1 MSYYFSARSLIASII
16 NLMSEIINVIGGG
29 LAGVEAA
36 WQAARLGVKVRLYE
50 MRPVQQTPAHRTDKL
65 AEIVCSNS
73 LKTDEPGT
81 APYLLKEE
89 LRRGRSLVMEAAA
102 ATRVPA
108 GAALSVDRIKFAELI
123 TERIKAH
130 PNIEIVREE
139 VRAIVSIGTTPSAQS
154 GHPSSEQEGRSQ
166 SSPPVLGGVS
176 AASADG
182 VVALHKEPL
191 HNGVA
196 AETDSYFASAP
207 LLNKEGSLDDV
218 WIIATGPLTSDS
230 LTESIMKFTGDDQL
244 YFYDAIAP
252 IVAADSI
259 DMSIAFKAA
268 RYGKGGD
275 DYINC
280 PMDREQYETFI
291 NELLAAKSVPLKRFE
306 ETRWFE
312 SCLPIEEI
320 ARRGVDTLRF
330 GPMKPKGLPD
340 PKTGYEP
347 YACVQLR
354 QENLMA
360 DAYGLVGFQN
370 HLRYGEQA
378 RVLRLIPGLENAE
391 FLQFGQ
397 IHRNTFIN
405 SPKILNEDLSTRTNP
420 NLFFAGQITGVEG
433 YVESVAT
440 GWIAGINAVRTLR
453 GQPLLTAPPTS
464 AIGALCRYVS
474 NVETKNFQP
483 VNITFG
489 LLEPLPV
496 ELRKKHRNKRERHVI
511 QVERALTDWDEW
523 LEEIK
528 GRDAKMQAV

>member
-1 MSYYFSARSLIASII
+1 MGS
-16 NLMSEIINVIGGG
+16 INVVGGG

-36 WQAARLGVKVRLYE
+36 WQAAEQGANVRLFE
-50 MRPVQQTPAHRTDKL
+50 MRPVQQTPAHRTDQL

-73 LKTDEPGT
+73 LKTDEPGS

-89 LRRGRSLVMEAAA
+89 LRRGGSLVLDVAAE
-102 ATRVPA
+102 TRVPA
-108 GAALSVDRIKFAELI
+108 GAALSVDRIKFAEMI
-123 TERIKAH
+123 TERIEAH
-130 PNIEIVREE
+130 SRIEIVREE
-139 VRAIVSIGTTPSAQS
+139 VTAIPNDAVT
-154 GHPSSEQEGRSQ
+154 
-166 SSPPVLGGVS
+166 
-176 AASADG
+176 
-182 VVALHKEPL
+182 
-191 HNGVA
+191 
-196 AETDSYFASAP
+196 
-207 LLNKEGSLDDV
+207 
-218 WIIATGPLTSDS
+218 IIATGPLTSEV
-230 LTESIMKFTGDDQL
+230 LTAEIMRFTGDDQL

-259 DMSIAFKAA
+259 DMSVAFKAA
-268 RYGKGGD
+268 RYDKGGD

-280 PMDREQYETFI
+280 PMDRDEYAVFFDALIE
-291 NELLAAKSVPLKRFE
+291 AKSVPLKRFE
-306 ETRWFE
+306 ETHWFE

-330 GPMKPKGLPD
+330 GPMKPKGLRD
-340 PKTGYEP
+340 PRTGYEP

-360 DAYGLVGFQN
+360 DAYGFVGFQN
-370 HLRYGEQA
+370 HLRYGEQE
-378 RVLRLIPGLENAE
+378 RVLRLIPGMQNAE

-405 SPKILNEDLSTRTNP
+405 SPKILNETLATKADPR
-420 NLFFAGQITGVEG
+420 LFFAGQITGVEG

-440 GWIAGINAVRTLR
+440 GWLAGLNAVRVLR
-453 GQPLLTAPPTS
+453 DQPMLTAPQTS

-496 ELRKKHRNKRERHVI
+496 ELRKKHRNKRERHVV
-511 QVERALTDWDEW
+511 QVDRALADWDAW
-523 LEEIK
+523 I
-528 GRDAKMQAV
+528 GRVRAHA

>member
-1 MSYYFSARSLIASII
+1 MTDVV
-16 NLMSEIINVIGGG
+16 NVIGGG

-36 WQAARLGVKVRLYE
+36 WQAAEQGMHVRLYE
-50 MRPVQQTPAHRTDKL
+50 MRPIVSTPAHRTDKL

-73 LKTDEPGT
+73 LKSDEPGS

-89 LRRGRSLVMEAAA
+89 LRRGCSLVMEAAA

-108 GAALSVDRIKFAELI
+108 GAALSVDRGKFAEYI
-123 TERIKAH
+123 TERIEQH
-130 PNIEIVREE
+130 LRIEIIREE
-139 VRAIVSIGTTPSAQS
+139 VAEIP
-154 GHPSSEQEGRSQ
+154 
-166 SSPPVLGGVS
+166 
-176 AASADG
+176 ADG
-182 VVALHKEPL
+182 V
-191 HNGVA
+191 
-196 AETDSYFASAP
+196 S
-207 LLNKEGSLDDV
+207 
-218 WIIATGPLTSDS
+218 IIATGPLTSEA
-230 LTESIMKFTGDDQL
+230 LTASIMKFTGDDQL

-259 DMSIAFKAA
+259 DMTIAFKAA

-280 PMDREQYETFI
+280 PMDRDEYTRFYDELI
-291 NELLAAKSVPLKRFE
+291 NAKSVPVKRFE
-306 ETRWFE
+306 DTQWFE
-312 SCLPIEEI
+312 ACLPLEEL

-330 GPMKPKGLPD
+330 GPMKPKGLYD
-340 PKTGYEP
+340 PRTNAEP

-370 HLRYGEQA
+370 HLKYGEQL
-378 RVLRLIPGLENAE
+378 RVLRTIPGLENADI
-391 FLQFGQ
+391 LQYGQ

-405 SPKILNEDLSTRTNP
+405 SPKILNETLATKTQPR
-420 NLFFAGQITGVEG
+420 LFFAGQITGVEG

-440 GWIAGINAVRTLR
+440 GWLAGLNAARVIRD
-453 GQPLLTAPPTS
+453 QPMLTAPVTS

-496 ELRKKHRNKRERHVI
+496 ELRKKHRNKRERHMV
-511 QVERALTDWDEW
+511 QVELALKDWDSW
-523 LEEIK
+523 LEGIN
-528 GRDAKMQAV
+528 RIDAEAQRA

>member
-1 MSYYFSARSLIASII
+1 MA
-16 NLMSEIINVIGGG
+16 NVVNVVGGG

-36 WQAARLGVKVRLYE
+36 WQAAELGAMVRLYE
-50 MRPVQQTPAHRTDKL
+50 MRPVMQTPAHRTDKL

-108 GAALSVDRIKFAELI
+108 GAALSVDRIKFAEII
-123 TERIKAH
+123 TSRIEGH

-139 VRAIVSIGTTPSAQS
+139 FREIPDGKRDACA
-154 GHPSSEQEGRSQ
+154 
-166 SSPPVLGGVS
+166 PV
-176 AASADG
+176 
-182 VVALHKEPL
+182 
-191 HNGVA
+191 
-196 AETDSYFASAP
+196 
-207 LLNKEGSLDDV
+207 
-218 WIIATGPLTSDS
+218 IIATGPLTSDA
-230 LTESIMKFTGDDQL
+230 LTASIMEFTGDDQL

-268 RYGKGGD
+268 RYDKGGD

-280 PMDREQYETFI
+280 PMDREQYETFV
-291 NELLAAKSVPLKRFE
+291 NELLVAKSVPLKRFE

-320 ARRGVDTLRF
+320 ARRGVETLRF
-330 GPMKPKGLPD
+330 GPMKPKGLRD
-340 PKTGYEP
+340 PRTGEEP

-360 DAYGLVGFQN
+360 DAFGFVGFQN

-378 RVLRLIPGLENAE
+378 RVLRLIPGMENAE

-405 SPKILNEDLSTRTNP
+405 SPKILNEDLSTRKNP
-420 NLFFAGQITGVEG
+420 ALFFAGQITGVEG

-440 GWIAGINAVRTLR
+440 GWLAGINAVRVMR
-453 GQPLLTAPPTS
+453 GEPMLTAPSTS

-489 LLEPLPV
+489 LLEELPV
-496 ELRKKHRNKRERHVI
+496 ELRKKHRNKRERHMI
-511 QVERALTDWDEW
+511 QVERALKDWDEW
-523 LEEIK
+523 LASLMSVRSHVI
-528 GRDAKMQAV
+528 

>member
-1 MSYYFSARSLIASII
+1 M
-16 NLMSEIINVIGGG
+16 NEVINVIGGG

-36 WQAARLGVKVRLYE
+36 WQAAERGVKVKLYE

-73 LKTDEPGT
+73 LKTDEPGS

-89 LRRGRSLVMEAAA
+89 LRRGGSMVLEVAEA
-102 ATRVPA
+102 TKVPA
-108 GAALSVDRIKFAELI
+108 GAALSVDRIKFAEMI
-123 TERIKAH
+123 TERVEAH

-139 VRAIVSIGTTPSAQS
+139 VTEIPSVRTGNGS
-154 GHPSSEQEGRSQ
+154 GRGIKNPLATASGSDK
-166 SSPPVLGGVS
+166 GV
-176 AASADG
+176 
-182 VVALHKEPL
+182 
-191 HNGVA
+191 
-196 AETDSYFASAP
+196 T
-207 LLNKEGSLDDV
+207 
-218 WIIATGPLTSDS
+218 IIATGPLTSDA
-230 LTESIMKFTGDDQL
+230 LTREIMRLTGDDQL

-252 IVAADSI
+252 IIAADSI
-259 DMSIAFKAA
+259 DMSVAFKAA

-280 PMDREQYETFI
+280 PMTPDEYAVFFGGLVE
-291 NELLAAKSVPLKRFE
+291 AKSVPLKRFE
-306 ETRWFE
+306 DTHWFE

-330 GPMKPKGLPD
+330 GPMKPKGLYD
-340 PKTGYEP
+340 PRTGYEP

-354 QENLMA
+354 QENMMA
-360 DAYGLVGFQN
+360 DAYGMVGFQN
-370 HLRYGEQA
+370 HLRYGEQE
-378 RVLRLIPGLENAE
+378 RVLKLIPGLQNAE

-405 SPKILNEDLSTRTNP
+405 SPKILNETLATRENP
-420 NLFFAGQITGVEG
+420 RLFFAGQITGVEG

-440 GWIAGINAVRTLR
+440 GWLAGINAVHVLHNKEMI
-453 GQPLLTAPPTS
+453 TAPQTS

-489 LLEPLPV
+489 LLEQLPV
-496 ELRKKHRNKRERHVI
+496 ELRKKHRNKRERHMV
-511 QVERALTDWDEW
+511 QVERALVDWDEW
-523 LEEIK
+523 I
-528 GRDAKMQAV
+528 AKNCRCL

>member
-1 MSYYFSARSLIASII
+1 MSS
-16 NLMSEIINVIGGG
+16 INVIGGG

-36 WQAARLGVKVRLYE
+36 WQAAERGVKVRLFE

-73 LKTDEPGT
+73 LKSDEPGS

-89 LRRGRSLVMEAAA
+89 LRRGGSMVLEVAH

-108 GAALSVDRIKFAELI
+108 GAALSVDRGKFAEMI
-123 TERIKAH
+123 TERVEAH
-130 PNIEIVREE
+130 PLIEIVREE
-139 VRAIVSIGTTPSAQS
+139 ITAIPT
-154 GHPSSEQEGRSQ
+154 E
-166 SSPPVLGGVS
+166 GVS
-176 AASADG
+176 
-182 VVALHKEPL
+182 
-191 HNGVA
+191 
-196 AETDSYFASAP
+196 
-207 LLNKEGSLDDV
+207 
-218 WIIATGPLTSDS
+218 IIATGPLTSDA
-230 LTESIMKFTGDDQL
+230 LTADIMKFTGDDQL

-280 PMDREQYETFI
+280 PMSREEYEVFFDALV
-291 NELLAAKSVPLKRFE
+291 NANSVPLKRFE
-306 ETRWFE
+306 DTKWFE
-312 SCLPIEEI
+312 ACLPIEEI

-340 PKTGYEP
+340 PRTGEEP

-360 DAYGLVGFQN
+360 DAYGFVGFQN
-370 HLRYGEQA
+370 HLRYGEQE
-378 RVLRLIPGLENAE
+378 RVLRLIPGMANAE

-405 SPKILNEDLSTRTNP
+405 SPKILNETLATRSNQ

-433 YVESVAT
+433 YVESIAT
-440 GWIAGINAVRTLR
+440 GWLAGTNAARHICSE
-453 GQPLLTAPPTS
+453 PLITAPQTS

-474 NVETKNFQP
+474 NVETTNFQP

-489 LLEPLPV
+489 LLEPLPT
-496 ELRKKHRNKRERHVI
+496 ELRKKYRRKRERHMV
-511 QVERALTDWDEW
+511 QVERALKDWDDWFVGTRASLPARES
-523 LEEIK
+523 
-528 GRDAKMQAV
+528 R

>member
-1 MSYYFSARSLIASII
+1 M
-16 NLMSEIINVIGGG
+16 NDVVNVIGGG

-36 WQAARLGVKVRLYE
+36 WQAAESGVAVRLYE
-50 MRPVQQTPAHRTDKL
+50 MRPVLQTPAHRTDKL

-89 LRRGRSLVMEAAA
+89 LRRGRSLVLAAA
-102 ATRVPA
+102 EATRVPA
-108 GAALSVDRIKFAELI
+108 GAALSVDRIKFAEII
-123 TERIKAH
+123 TERIERH

-139 VRAIVSIGTTPSAQS
+139 IKEIPK
-154 GHPSSEQEGRSQ
+154 
-166 SSPPVLGGVS
+166 GG
-176 AASADG
+176 
-182 VVALHKEPL
+182 
-191 HNGVA
+191 
-196 AETDSYFASAP
+196 
-207 LLNKEGSLDDV
+207 V

-230 LTESIMKFTGDDQL
+230 LTASIMKWTGDDQL

-275 DYINC
+275 DYVNC
-280 PMDREQYETFI
+280 PMNREQYELFVS
-291 NELLAAKSVPLKRFE
+291 EVLAAKSVPLKRFE
-306 ETRWFE
+306 ETHWFE

-340 PKTGYEP
+340 PKTGKEA

-405 SPKILNEDLSTRTNP
+405 SPKILDETLATRKNP
-420 NLFFAGQITGVEG
+420 KLFFAGQITGVEG
-433 YVESVAT
+433 YVESVGT
-440 GWIAGINAVRTLR
+440 GWLAGINAARLLR
-453 GQPLLTAPPTS
+453 RENMLTTPQTS

-496 ELRKKHRNKRERHVI
+496 ELRKKHRNKRDRHHI
-511 QVERALTDWDEW
+511 QVERALSDWDEFVGTF
-523 LEEIK
+523 L
-528 GRDAKMQAV
+528 MQQSHSGVTISL